1 MQTTHNTPPSVGSP
15 TPNNPTSNNPSMPP
29 GAAGKPTV
37 TAADAASDA
46 GRVMHTLP
54 PTAGAEAIVR
64 KWTAWSAGFGLVP
77 LPFLDF
83 ATTTGFSLKM
93 LHSLSKYYGIEFR
106 TELGRS
112 AIASLLGGA
121 SAPLLAV
128 GAVSLFKSIP
138 LLGLPL
144 AVATGPI
151 FTGGITYAIGRV
163 FTAHFGSGGT
173 LFDFDPEKYRTYFQ
187 EQINVG
193 KDVVKRRETPGS
205 AG

>member
-1 MQTTHNTPPSVGSP
+1 MQTTTKD
-15 TPNNPTSNNPSMPP
+15 TIPNNPPTPP
-29 GAAGKPTV
+29 GTTAKPGAT
-37 TAADAASDA
+37 ADAVSEAA
-46 GRVMHTLP
+46 RGLHALP

-93 LHSLSKYYGIEFR
+93 LHSLAKYYGIEFR
-106 TELGRS
+106 TELGKS
-112 AIASLLGGA
+112 AITSLLGGA
-121 SAPLLAV
+121 SAPMLAF
-128 GAVSLFKSIP
+128 GAVSIFKSIP

-173 LFDFDPEKYRTYFQ
+173 FFNFDPEKYRTYFQ
-187 EQINVG
+187 EQISVG
-193 KDVVKRRETPGS
+193 RDVVKRREAPSDSTV
-205 AG
+205 